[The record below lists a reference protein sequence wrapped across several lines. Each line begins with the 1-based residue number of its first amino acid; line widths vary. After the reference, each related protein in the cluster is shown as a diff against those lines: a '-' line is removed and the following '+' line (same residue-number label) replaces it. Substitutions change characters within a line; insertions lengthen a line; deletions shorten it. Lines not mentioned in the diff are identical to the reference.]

1 MLTKKVLIT
10 GVVVVLAVIGVI
22 VGVIVGRQ
30 SSSSSA
36 SESSGTASSGTGTTA
51 SDATSDSSTN
61 ASSGGTGKV
70 SKKNNSTSS
79 SSASSI
85 TSDPTSAKYSLAAF
99 AVGDWGTTIYQD
111 SCCTRAD
118 TYTNF
123 DIVAEDVV
131 ASLMNTQAAN
141 ADIKPKAIL
150 GHGDNFYW
158 TGINSEKGRDSRFT
172 TTFEKK
178 FDGES
183 LAGIPFVNVVGNH
196 DYGGGSFICSKGD
209 ESAKC
214 SSADELVTA
223 LENKFKWQQEYTSP
237 NDDRWVLKDHFYVH
251 SIEDKDSGVSID
263 IFNVDSGDADVHAAL
278 QVCCQCFA
286 YSKGDDKKCDGVAR
300 GHKFCAG
307 GNTDFYDACFS
318 KFKEWSDDSRKQ
330 LAEKVKTSTA
340 TWKIVN
346 SHYSPSV
353 HYDENGMKEW
363 FDILE
368 GSGIHAWVYG
378 HTHGEKHDYSES
390 LGVHFVE
397 NGAGGGI
404 QKESASGLTTYAAEY
419 VSNVWTYTGDEY
431 GFFSL
436 EASDEWLKLQYHTAD
451 KSWSF
456 GSNMKDTTV
465 GGVQTKHCWYIPADG
480 AEGKE
485 CTT

>member
-1 MLTKKVLIT
+1 MLSKKAQLI
-10 GVVVVLAVIGVI
+10 GVVVVIAVIGVI
-22 VGVIVGRQ
+22 AGVIVTRQ
-30 SSSSSA
+30 SDSSSSA
-36 SESSGTASSGTGTTA
+36 TESSGTASSGSG
-51 SDATSDSSTN
+51 SSVSGGTSDSSTTT
-61 ASSGGTGKV
+61 SSGST
-70 SKKNNSTSS
+70 SKPSKRSNSTSS
-79 SSASSI
+79 RESSI
-85 TSDPTSAKYSLAAF
+85 TSDPTSAKFSLAAF

-111 SCCTRAD
+111 SCCTRSD

-131 ASLMNTQAAN
+131 ASLMNTQAGN

-158 TGINSEKGRDSRFT
+158 TGINSEEGRDSRFT

-178 FDGES
+178 FSGDN
-183 LAGIPFVNVVGNH
+183 LASIPFVNVVGNH

-209 ESAKC
+209 ENAKC
-214 SSADELVTA
+214 KSADDIVEG

-237 NDDRWVLKDHFYVH
+237 NDNRWVLKDHFYVY
-251 SIEDKDSGVSID
+251 SIEDEDSGVSID
-263 IFNVDSGDADVHAAL
+263 IFNVDTGDADVHAAL

-286 YSKGDDKKCDGVAR
+286 YSEGDDDSCKGVAR
-300 GHKFCAG
+300 GHEYCAG
-307 GNTDFYDACFS
+307 GDTDMYDACFA

-330 LAEKVKTSTA
+330 LAEKVATSTA

-346 SHYSPSV
+346 SHYSPHV
-353 HYDENGMKEW
+353 HYDEKGMQEW

-404 QKESASGLTTYAAEY
+404 QKESASGLTTYAAKY
-419 VSNVWTYTGDEY
+419 ATNVWTYTGDEY

-436 EASDEWLKLQYHTAD
+436 EASEEWLKVQYHTAD
-451 KSWSF
+451 NSWSF
-456 GSNMKDTTV
+456 GSTMSDTTA

-480 AEGKE
+480 TEGKE
-485 CTT
+485 CTS